1 MDLKIFP
8 KSQIR
13 RISPEREPQRFF
25 NIKQEFLDVL
35 SIRTVD
41 GPEEIAMANT
51 DLIRFLDR
59 LFEFGSFRCKVCGG
73 LEDVPRY
80 GPSTG
85 FLGGLEFVENQQ
97 SQSATSRNAE
107 RHSESVGQYSRPT
120 YPVNPAV

>member
-1 MDLKIFP
+1 MEATEVF
-8 KSQIR
+8 QYHTGV
-13 RISPEREPQRFF
+13 
-25 NIKQEFLDVL
+25 LDVL

-41 GPEEIAMANT
+41 GPGEIAMANT

>member
-1 MDLKIFP
+1 
-8 KSQIR
+8 
-13 RISPEREPQRFF
+13 
-25 NIKQEFLDVL
+25 
-35 SIRTVD
+35 
-41 GPEEIAMANT
+41 MANT

-73 LEDVPRY
+73 LEDVPLLWTEHRVF
-80 GPSTG
+80 GI
-85 FLGGLEFVENQQ
+85 GLEFVENQQ